1 MKILEKKQLALLSV
15 LFAAMVLVWGM
26 AGVVYGQAKTA
37 KYVGVN
43 KCKMCHSSAA
53 GGNQYGK
60 WTEEKHSKAF
70 DNLASAKAKETGSK
84 QGIAD
89 PQTSDKC
96 LKCHTTAFGV
106 SKDMLDPKFDPKL
119 GVQCESCHGPGEN
132 HVKARMAAAASGGG
146 DVFGPGKD
154 QGVTIPAGEI
164 NGKPDAKVCLGCHN
178 KESPNFT
185 GFDFDKMSK
194 QIAHPDPRL
203 KK

>member
-1 MKILEKKQLALLSV
+1 MKIMEKKQIAMISV
-15 LFAAMVLVWGM
+15 LFAASVLVWGM

-37 KYVGVN
+37 KYLGVN

-60 WTEEKHSKAF
+60 WMETLHSKAF
-70 DNLASAKAKETGSK
+70 DNLASAQAKELGGK
-84 QGIAD
+84 QGITD

-96 LKCHTTAFGV
+96 IKCHETAFGV
-106 SKDMLDPKFDPKL
+106 SKDMLDAKFDPKL
-119 GVQCESCHGPGEN
+119 GVQCETCHGPGEN
-132 HVKARMAAAASGGG
+132 HVKARMAAASSGDTDKG
-146 DVFGPGKD
+146 
-154 QGVTIPAGEI
+154 QGVTIPASEI
-164 NGKPDAKVCLGCHN
+164 NGKTDAKVCLGCHN
-178 KESPNFT
+178 KESPTFT